1 MKGKNMKSLYSFFV
15 EADGFHYVGLVT
27 AEFIE
32 SAEEKAK
39 AYVTNV
45 DEVRDI
51 SSFHVVKM
59 DLDDLDK
66 ATTIC
71 VFEAN

>member
-1 MKGKNMKSLYSFFV
+1 MKSLYTFFA

-27 AEFIE
+27 AESIE
-32 SAEEKAK
+32 SAEEKAQ
-39 AYVTNV
+39 AYLTNV

-51 SSFHVVKM
+51 SDFYIVKK
-59 DLDDLDK
+59 DLDDLDE